1 MTRVTA
7 RFRALRRARP
17 RLLAGPMGLVALAV
31 IAGSLFFL
39 TGGQAHGQ
47 SNLVSTDPADIMAGQ
62 QLFQAHCQ
70 SCHGFQG
77 QGGQTNAPALVNVG
91 AAAADFY
98 LTTGRMPLNSPSN
111 QPLRHRPY
119 FDGTQIRQLVAY
131 VNALPAI
138 TGSGQSG
145 PTIPTVAPL
154 CATATPDP
162 HNPGC
167 VTLSD
172 GQRAFALNC
181 AQCHQAA
188 GSGGMLSRGNVVPG
202 LHNANLTQ
210 VAEAI
215 RVGPKPMPV
224 FGTAQMSDQQMSAVA
239 QYVQYLHHP
248 ADPGGLGIS
257 HFGPVAEG
265 FVGVIFGFGLLWF
278 ATRMIGTR
286 G

>member
-1 MTRVTA
+1 MTPV
-7 RFRALRRARP
+7 RFRQLRRSRS
-17 RLLAGPMGLVALAV
+17 RLLAGPLALVALAV
-31 IAGSLFFL
+31 VAGSLFFL
-39 TGGQAHGQ
+39 AGGQAHGQ
-47 SNLVSTDPADIMAGQ
+47 SNLVSTDPVDIAAGQ
-62 QLFQAHCQ
+62 QLFEAHCQ

-77 QGGQTNAPALVNVG
+77 QGGQTGAPALVNVG

-98 LTTGRMPLNSPSN
+98 LSTGRMPLNNPAN
-111 QPLRHRPY
+111 EALRHRPY
-119 FDGTQIRQLVAY
+119 FDANQIRQLVAY
-131 VNALPAI
+131 VNALPSI
-138 TGSGQSG
+138 TGTNQTG

-154 CATATPDP
+154 CATPRRTPN
-162 HNPGC
+162 NPGC
-167 VTLSD
+167 VTLSQ

-188 GSGGMLSRGNVVPG
+188 GSGGMLSKGNVVPG

-215 RVGPKPMPV
+215 RVGPQPMPV
-224 FGTAQMSDQQMSAVA
+224 FGTSQMSDQEMSAIA
-239 QYVQYLHHP
+239 HYVQYLHQP

-265 FVGVIFGFGLLWF
+265 FVGVVFGFALLWF
-278 ATRMIGTR
+278 AARMIGTR